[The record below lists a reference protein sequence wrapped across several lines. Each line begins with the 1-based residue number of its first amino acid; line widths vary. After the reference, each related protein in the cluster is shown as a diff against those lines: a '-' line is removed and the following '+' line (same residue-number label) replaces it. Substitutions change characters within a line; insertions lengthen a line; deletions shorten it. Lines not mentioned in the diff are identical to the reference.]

1 MTGQEVTLGFK
12 PRALLTQ
19 HFDQRVQRLEPGV
32 GDGGIGQRPQTL
44 GGLQFRRIGWEG
56 DPLETS
62 GSPFVVTD
70 VEARPV
76 LDHHHMVVWTC
87 IHTLCERRHDRL
99 ISASVHLR

>member
-1 MTGQEVTLGFK
+1 MTGQEVMLSFK

-32 GDGGIGQRPQTL
+32 GDGGIGQRPQML

-70 VEARPV
+70 VEAPPSRPPPHGG
-76 LDHHHMVVWTC
+76 LDLHSH
-87 IHTLCERRHDRL
+87 
-99 ISASVHLR
+99 SVRTSS